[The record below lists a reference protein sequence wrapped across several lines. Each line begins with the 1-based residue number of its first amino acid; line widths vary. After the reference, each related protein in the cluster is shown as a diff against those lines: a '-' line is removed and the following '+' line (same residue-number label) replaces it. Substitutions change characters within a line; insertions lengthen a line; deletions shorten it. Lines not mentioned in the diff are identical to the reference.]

1 MPSEHDTFAAEFSAP
16 FLAEQFGARD
26 SEGDFA
32 EIQYM
37 PPSGG
42 DLIKLVGW
50 SVGRITT
57 RTELTAEIGQVETIE
72 LLTIS
77 GPRYQLENHKI
88 KGVQLKAIVTVNGE
102 KWQIDPDT
110 SGWGSVFVT
119 LGLRREPLHN
129 FHEGRHAQ
137 V

>member
-1 MPSEHDTFAAEFSAP
+1 MPSILNNLMRDAAPAISEA
-16 FLAEQFGARD
+16 LGDRDEQ
-26 SEGDFA
+26 GDFA
-32 EIQYM
+32 EIDYTR
-37 PPSGG
+37 PSGG
-42 DLIKLVGW
+42 EPIKLVGW

-57 RTELTAEIGQVETIE
+57 RPEITAEIGQVETVE
-72 LLTIS
+72 LLAIT

-88 KGVQLKAIVTVNGE
+88 KSVQLKAIVTVDGE
-102 KWQIDPDT
+102 KWQIDPET
-110 SGWGSVFVT
+110 SGWGNVFVT

>member
-1 MPSEHDTFAAEFSAP
+1 MPSILNKLMREAAPAISEA
-16 FLAEQFGARD
+16 FGSRD
-26 SEGDFA
+26 DHGDFVKFD
-32 EIQYM
+32 YM
-37 PPSGG
+37 RPGGG
-42 DLIKLVGW
+42 DPIKLVGW
-50 SVGRITT
+50 SVVRITT

>member
-1 MPSEHDTFAAEFSAP
+1 MPSNNDTFTAEFVSP
-16 FLAEQFGARD
+16 FLAEQFGERN
-26 SEGDFA
+26 SEGVFV
-32 EIQYM
+32 ENSYM

-42 DLIKLVGW
+42 DPIKLVGW
-50 SVGRITT
+50 NIGDITT
-57 RTELTAEIGQVETIE
+57 RPEITAEIGQVETVE

-88 KGVQLKAIVTVNGE
+88 RAVQLKAIVTVDGE
-102 KWQIDPDT
+102 KWQIDPET
-110 SGWGSVFVT
+110 SKWGKVFVT
-119 LGLRREPLHN
+119 LGLRRESLHN